1 MIYSDAFG
9 CRRRDSGC
17 RHQASEENCGGSRR
31 RDNGRAT
38 ILHDGERE
46 TAAPEAERPLA
57 AARYADRA
65 RHKSKASDYAFHPPV
80 RARPGQALCAKPRTI
95 AESETTARFRFVLG
109 LGPDQR
115 LSPTG
120 LFLGGLDRGCRRGDL
135 RSEAGSG
142 RGLSWIRL
150 RRQRSNDP
158 MRATILDARYQ
169 RSRHDA

>member
-65 RHKSKASDYAFHPPV
+65 RHKKSQASHYAFHPPV
-80 RARPGQALCAKPRTI
+80 RARLGQALCAKPRTI

-142 RGLSWIRL
+142 RGLSWIGL
-150 RRQRSNDP
+150 RADHDP
-158 MRATILDARYQ
+158 MCKTILDARDQ
-169 RSRHDA
+169 RSWHDA